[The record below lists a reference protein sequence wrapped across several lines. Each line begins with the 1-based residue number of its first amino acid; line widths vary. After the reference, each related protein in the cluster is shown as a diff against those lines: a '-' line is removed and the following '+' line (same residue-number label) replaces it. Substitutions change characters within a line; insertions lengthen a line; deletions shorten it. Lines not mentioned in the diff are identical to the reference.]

1 VDTIALCSRA
11 PDNELIAAESEI
23 LTGCR
28 PEPDGL
34 VICKTIDNI
43 SRAAYLSTGL
53 HLIAHAG
60 TLEALAAEV
69 KRISFSVDKFRIIC
83 INLSTQR
90 HVHRRNAILVIA
102 DAIQGLPD
110 LDHPQRRFLIIIRDN
125 GLYLG
130 EIQVE
135 PTRSY
140 LKHDTKPYRTS
151 SSLPSQLARALVNL
165 AYPARTIFDPCCGTG
180 SILLEACALDLTAT
194 GMDRNPKMV
203 GMSRQ
208 NLLSFGYQA
217 VVRLGDAR
225 QCTNPVEAIVTDL
238 PYGLFLEL
246 DEANVRS
253 ILHQMASQ
261 APLGIYVAGQDIST
275 WLQEAGYRQIEVYRV
290 RKRPGM
296 TRYVHRALG
305 IESGPE
311 RLEEST
317 ATGQPGMQ
325 E

>member
-1 VDTIALCSRA
+1 MIANGS
-11 PDNELIAAESEI
+11 
-23 LTGCR
+23 
-28 PEPDGL
+28 
-34 VICKTIDNI
+34 
-43 SRAAYLSTGL
+43 
-53 HLIAHAG
+53 
-60 TLEALAAEV
+60 TLEALAADV
-69 KRISFSVDKFRIIC
+69 KRLSFSVDKFRIIC

-90 HVHRRNAILVIA
+90 QLHRRNAILVIA
-102 DAIQGLPD
+102 DAIQGFPD

-125 GLYLG
+125 GLCLG

-140 LKHDTKPYRTS
+140 LKHNAKPYRTS
-151 SSLPSQLARALVNL
+151 SSLPSQLARAMVNL

-180 SILLEACALDLTAT
+180 SILLEACALGLAAN

-225 QCTNPVEAIVTDL
+225 QSTNRVEAIVTDL

-246 DEANVRS
+246 DEDNVRS

-275 WLQEAGYRQIEVYRV
+275 WLQEAGYRNIKVFRV
-290 RKRPGM
+290 KKRRGM
-296 TRYVHRALG
+296 TRYVHKAERS
-305 IESGPE
+305 SG
-311 RLEEST
+311 
-317 ATGQPGMQ
+317 
-325 E
+325 